1 MSSFY
6 AIAAYSP
13 QDNALSKQSDKLYE
27 TKTKLLKIRSD
38 DTLKWKTQNRNTQS
52 TEDRKHD
59 SYATSRENALQI
71 PSDENQTP
79 TIQSSSFTFEV
90 LDGIVHLLLVTE
102 H

>member
-38 DTLKWKTQNRNTQS
+38 DTLK
-52 TEDRKHD
+52 
-59 SYATSRENALQI
+59 
-71 PSDENQTP
+71 
-79 TIQSSSFTFEV
+79 
-90 LDGIVHLLLVTE
+90 
-102 H
+102 